1 MRPFLPF
8 ATLLGMAFL
17 LGCQEQGSG
26 PVGPEVAGPQ
36 FHEAHD
42 SCTGHKKNDPGCND
56 TGTGK
61 GDKPTWTSARVA
73 LHSGDTP
80 QAAPLITTCDV
91 VSGGDKPSLSWPRH
105 DMCANITVAPSVTL
119 TDDPYLAIKMKAGK
133 IYSVQ
138 FHEQDVI
145 GGIGIQFE
153 SEVVVLVTPQEF
165 TGAGFTLHIDTD
177 NIPVYQLSGH
187 TSGRRVAQV
196 GLMYLGDVVYQ

>member
-8 ATLLGMAFL
+8 ATLLGTAFL

-42 SCTGHKKNDPGCND
+42 SCTGHKKNDAGCND
-56 TGTGK
+56 TGNR
-61 GDKPTWTSARVA
+61 DNSTWTSAWVV

-91 VSGGDKPSLSWPRH
+91 VSGGDKPSLLWPRH
-105 DMCANITVAPSVTL
+105 DMCANITVAPGVTL
-119 TDDPYLAIKMKAGK
+119 TDDPYLEIKMKAGK

-145 GGIGIQFE
+145 GADGIQFE
-153 SEVVVLVTPQEF
+153 SEVVLVTPQEF

-187 TSGRRVAQV
+187 TSGRRVALV
-196 GLMYLGDVVYQ
+196 GFMYLGDVVYQ

>member
-1 MRPFLPF
+1 MRLVLPF
-8 ATLLGMAFL
+8 ATLLSAAFF
-17 LGCQEQGSG
+17 LGCQEQGSDPMG
-26 PVGPEVAGPQ
+26 PGVAGTQ

-42 SCTGHKKNDPGCND
+42 PCTGHKKNDQGCND
-56 TGTGK
+56 TGN
-61 GDKPTWTSARVA
+61 GDKSTWTSAWVV
-73 LHSGDTP
+73 LHAGDSP

-91 VSGGDKPSLSWPRH
+91 VSGGDKPSLLWPRH
-105 DMCANITVAPSVTL
+105 DGCANIELNTGVTL
-119 TDDPYLAIKMKAGK
+119 TDDPYLGIKIRAGK